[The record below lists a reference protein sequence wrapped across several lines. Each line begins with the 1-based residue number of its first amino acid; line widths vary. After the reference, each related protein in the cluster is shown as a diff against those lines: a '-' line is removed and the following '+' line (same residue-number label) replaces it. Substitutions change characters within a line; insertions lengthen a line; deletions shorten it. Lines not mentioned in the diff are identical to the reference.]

1 MNNPIQFISDHKEQ
15 LLQTYQEL
23 HALAEPSWEEK
34 KTSRYLQDKLSA
46 AGLQIKTYPD
56 HYGFIAEIPGEKECV
71 IALRADMDALVQ
83 EVDGVVKAN
92 HSCGHDGHS
101 TMALYA
107 ALALQNSKATLQHTI
122 RFIFQPAEEKAEGA
136 LQMMKEGVLENV
148 LFLGGVHV
156 RPHTEVPYGK
166 SAPVILHGSSAT
178 LTGVITGTPAHA
190 ARPEEGNNPIEAASL
205 LIQALKQI
213 RLQGNKKYSIKMTE
227 LHGGETSNSIPES
240 ARFTLDVRA
249 EANETMVALLAKAQY
264 IIESTAKLT
273 ETNIACEQIG
283 YSPAATE
290 NSVAVRMAQ
299 HAIGSVLGR
308 ENVAGPCI
316 SQGAEDFHFYTWKTP
331 HIPATMIGLG
341 CDLKPGLHHP
351 QMTFNTD
358 ALVYGTKI
366 LIELVMKADQ
376 ELEENIL

>member
-1 MNNPIQFISDHKEQ
+1 MNNPIQFIEDRREQ
-15 LLQTYQEL
+15 ILQTYQEL
-23 HALAEPSWEEK
+23 HKLAEPSWEEQ
-34 KTSRYLQDKLSA
+34 KTSRYLQEKLSA
-46 AGLQIKTYPD
+46 AGLQVKTYTG
-56 HYGFIAEIPGEKECV
+56 HYGFIAEIAGKKEGV

-83 EVDGVVKAN
+83 EVDGTVKAN

-101 TMALYA
+101 TMALYS
-107 ALALQNSKATLQHTI
+107 ALALQDSKFSLQHTI

-136 LQMMKEGVLENV
+136 LQMMEEGVLEDV

-156 RPHTEVPYGK
+156 RPHTEVPFGK

-205 LIQALKQI
+205 LIQSLKQI
-213 RLQGNKKYSIKMTE
+213 RLPGNKKYSIKMTE
-227 LHGGETSNSIPES
+227 LHAGETSNSIPAS
-240 ARFTLDVRA
+240 ARFTLDIRA
-249 EANETMVALLAKAQY
+249 EANETMDALLSKARH
-264 IIESTAKLT
+264 IIDSTAKLT
-273 ETNIACEQIG
+273 ETNITCKEEG
-283 YSPAATE
+283 YSPAATK
-290 NSVAVRMAQ
+290 NDQAVHLAQ
-299 HAIGSVLGR
+299 HAIGSILGK
-308 ENVAGPCI
+308 ENVAAPCI

-358 ALVYGTKI
+358 ALIYGTKI
-366 LIELVMKADQ
+366 LTQLLLNADQ
-376 ELEENIL
+376 GMEENSL